1 MDKNPKTN
9 KKKIKQECRQ
19 ETFREANTRLYRQ
32 KCTIRK
38 NKTTINKRQTDNRTN
53 KRDNLEMSID
63 PAQGNKPS
71 LQCFRSLACSPDTGG
86 RYHNSLYIVYT
97 YIDKVHLLYV
107 FSVSIQLASLSNQF
121 HLTLCQEIALRTW
134 ENQADRTECVSRK
147 NQRK

>member
-1 MDKNPKTN
+1 MYRNPRQNMDKNPKTN

-19 ETFREANTRLYRQ
+19 ETFREANTRLYRP

-71 LQCFRSLACSPDTGG
+71 LLCFRSLARLTQEADIKT
-86 RYHNSLYIVYT
+86 VYT
-97 YIDKVHLLYV
+97 
-107 FSVSIQLASLSNQF
+107 
-121 HLTLCQEIALRTW
+121 
-134 ENQADRTECVSRK
+134 
-147 NQRK
+147 

>member
-19 ETFREANTRLYRQ
+19 ETFREANTRLYRP

-71 LQCFRSLACSPDTGG
+71 LLCFRSPDTGG
-86 RYHNSLYIVYT
+86 RYHNSLYIVYIL
-97 YIDKVHLLYV
+97 YIVDKVHLLYV
-107 FSVSIQLASLSNQF
+107 FSV
-121 HLTLCQEIALRTW
+121 
-134 ENQADRTECVSRK
+134 
-147 NQRK
+147 